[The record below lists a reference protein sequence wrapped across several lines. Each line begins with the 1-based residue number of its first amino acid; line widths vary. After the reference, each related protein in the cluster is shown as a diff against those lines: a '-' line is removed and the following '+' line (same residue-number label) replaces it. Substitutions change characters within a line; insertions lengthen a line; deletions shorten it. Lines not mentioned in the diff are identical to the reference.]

1 MKRLSS
7 PTQAPRYKG
16 GLRHFHRPVARRS
29 SWEQWIDGEV
39 RMARPYKTW
48 LKILVIVAA
57 VVALGG
63 IIAGLILTLGRS

>member
-7 PTQAPRYKG
+7 STQAPRYKG

-29 SWEQWIDGEV
+29 SWDQWIDGEV
-39 RMARPYKTW
+39 RTARPYKTW
-48 LKILVIVAA
+48 LKILGVIAV

-63 IIAGLILTLGRS
+63 IIAGLIVALGRG